1 MPTPRRQWINGSAYA
16 LLVDHDPRGR
26 ATSAS
31 LVRKVDGVEILR
43 VPTAGGKRSIRPAH
57 NSALPREARRELNGL
72 LSRPGR
78 GGKVPVM
85 SRPPARRDWTV
96 GLGLPP
102 EVAMHYQPPRH
113 DEPRHLVEAGRDR
126 YGRALWLTRTA
137 ATAWQRMAQ
146 AATTDGIVL
155 EAVSGFRSA
164 AYQRGLIAR
173 KRARGQSWAAIL
185 DVSALPGHSEHHL
198 GTTLDLHAGDGPVLE
213 EGFENTQ
220 AFGWLQAHASRFG
233 FHLSYPRDNPYGI
246 AYEPW
251 HWRYRNPSGA

>member
-1 MPTPRRQWINGSAYA
+1 MPCRHWINGSTHA

-26 ATSAS
+26 ATGTS

-43 VPTAGGKRSIRPAH
+43 VPLAGRERCVRPIG
-57 NSALPREARRELNGL
+57 NGVLPRGAQRELGEL
-72 LSRPGR
+72 LTRLGQDDAMQVPCRPT
-78 GGKVPVM
+78 
-85 SRPPARRDWTV
+85 ARRDWTV

-102 EVAMHYQPPRH
+102 EILAHYRPPRH
-113 DEPRHLVEAGRDR
+113 DEPAHLVEAGRDR
-126 YGRALWLTRTA
+126 YARTLWLTRTA
-137 ATAWQRMAQ
+137 AAAWQRMAQ
-146 AATTDGIVL
+146 AATADGLIL

-173 KRARGQSWAAIL
+173 KRARGQSWADIL
-185 DVSALPGHSEHHL
+185 NVSALPGHSEHHL

-213 EGFENTQ
+213 ESFEDTQ
-220 AFGWLQAHASRFG
+220 AFGWLQAHAGRFG

-251 HWRYRNPSGA
+251 HWRYRSPSGA